1 MLRYNAQHFIAFIT
15 HTLIICSTVS
25 DLIIYVSITV
35 PPVITPAGPTP
46 VSVLVGEALTLE
58 VNITEFNLPLT
69 VTWSFG
75 GSLLTDGLDRISI
88 TTPADLTTPPVTS
101 TLVRMPIL
109 SLEDEGNYDVT
120 ASNLVDNPL
129 SRFQVTVNGEPL

>member
-1 MLRYNAQHFIAFIT
+1 MHNPSLQATFIS
-15 HTLIICSTVS
+15 HTLIICSTVY

-35 PPVITPAGPTP
+35 PPVISPAGPTP
-46 VSVLVGEALTLE
+46 VSVLVGQALILE

-69 VTWSFG
+69 VIWSFEG
-75 GSLLTDGLDRISI
+75 IVLADGMDRISI

-109 SLEDEGNYDVT
+109 SVEDEGNYDVT
-120 ASNLVDNPL
+120 AGNLADNAL